1 MTWLVWRQYR
11 AQGAIAFAL
20 LAALAAVMLAG
31 GLQIASHWHSM
42 LAACSGHRA
51 CLQQQPP
58 LASSEVV
65 DALLLLG
72 LIVPAVLGVLW
83 GAPLVAH
90 ELESR
95 TSDFAWA
102 QSVTRTRWLTVKAGW
117 LLLAAAA
124 CGGLIAALV
133 TWWSGPNN
141 ALQANA
147 FRPGQFDIQGI
158 VPIGYAVFAMAL
170 GIAAGTVTRRTLPAI
185 AVALGGFIALRL
197 VIDDFV
203 RPHYMAAVT
212 TYYNVT
218 GSFTPSGS
226 AWLFS
231 QGAVSKT
238 GPGRAGGMGRPVS
251 RAACLLPEAASRKRG
266 PDAKV
271 WLFDV
276 RRFFLHAS
284 SRLARVRHLSARQP
298 LLAVPGHR
306 DRDLCPAGRGADRS
320 HVRHRP
326 QEGRI
331 VAWVYPGR
339 AGTRAAIRD
348 HLARCQERRC

>member
-20 LAALAAVMLAG
+20 LATLAAVMLAG

-42 LAACSGHRA
+42 LVACSGHRA

-58 LASSEVV
+58 LANSEVV

-102 QSVTRTRWLTVKAGW
+102 QSVTRTRWLTVKVGW

-185 AVALGGFIALRL
+185 TVALGGFIALRL

-203 RPHYMAAVT
+203 RPHYVAAVT

-238 GPGRAGGMGRPVS
+238 GQVVLAGWGDLFPALPASCRKLIPGSGGPTPKSGSSMSAVFSCMRAHGW
-251 RAACLLPEAASRKRG
+251 RG
-266 PDAKV
+266 FATY
-271 WLFDV
+271 
-276 RRFFLHAS
+276 
-284 SRLARVRHLSARQP
+284 Q
-298 LLAVPGHR
+298 
-306 DRDLCPAGRGADRS
+306 PAGRYWPFQGIETGIYVLLAAALIAVTFVI
-320 HVRHRP
+320 VRK
-326 QEGRI
+326 
-331 VAWVYPGR
+331 
-339 AGTRAAIRD
+339 RD
-348 HLARCQERRC
+348 A